1 MNIWVLQIFYEG
13 ELSCSTHLT
22 EKGAC
27 LGAIGDLFEFLNVGA
42 DYRLE
47 NPDGDELEWR
57 MDVIEKMT
65 RPELWDLYNEYSEH
79 TWDRGQQYIANV
91 QKTQVAA

>member
-1 MNIWVLQIFYEG
+1 MNIWVLQILHEG

-42 DYRLE
+42 DNRLE
-47 NPDGDELEWR
+47 SPDGDELEWR
-57 MDVIEKMT
+57 MDVIKKMA
-65 RPELWDLYNEYSEH
+65 RPELWDLFNEYSEH
-79 TWDRGQQYIANV
+79 TWNADQHYQTSVA
-91 QKTQVAA
+91 KTQVAA